1 MRHEIKKE
9 IINLIEQQ
17 TGFKYPIRWV
27 DEKTT
32 RGDFDGR
39 ESSIDVFY
47 IPFSEED
54 EFLTLIEPIRNRIR
68 ELIGNRGLFI
78 FHSPEATDKYYSH
91 LFPIT
96 KGIIVEN
103 GFIKF
108 PEISE
113 TEGSTEIIGARINIK
128 YWKAA

>member
-1 MRHEIKKE
+1 MRHEIKEE

-17 TGFKYPIRWV
+17 IGFKYPVRWV
-27 DEKTT
+27 DERTT
-32 RGDFDGR
+32 RVDFDGR
-39 ESSIDVFY
+39 EFAIDVFY

-68 ELIGNRGLFI
+68 ELIGSRGLFI
-78 FHSPEATDKYYSH
+78 FHSPEATDKYYSN

-108 PEISE
+108 PAISE
-113 TEGSTEIIGARINIK
+113 TEGSSEIIGARINIK
-128 YWKAA
+128 YGKAA